1 MEELVHHGTK
11 VGEGELA
18 YSLPD
23 ITEYGVRALFRFAV
37 IGQTDSGKMY
47 SIMRQW
53 LGGRISYWTS
63 ASGRVQEVK
72 LRHCLYCNNGNVSLE
87 LKQELVDNFIV
98 DDSQRVFHL
107 DRFPTRDN
115 IFDFILSTSIYNNV
129 ENRKRKLDGGIKI
142 TYQRLSHTYVF
153 AESSRDTPYRVIVLD
168 DLMVEAFDKTENR
181 DVMKLLMTKLSH
193 HNNISILIVCH
204 ELYPKGKNAVLLRE
218 QLMGVHI
225 HSLTNVRKIV
235 SFIRNYLNDKEE
247 DDQYVK
253 LFEEHVSR
261 VSPTVDKCNR
271 RGSIIVKFNV
281 PSLKQQQQESPLKK
295 GRAPPVG
302 QFITFND
309 RDHAVVHEN
318 YHG

>member
-1 MEELVHHGTK
+1 MEELVCHGTEI
-11 VGEGELA
+11 GEGELA

-23 ITEYGVRALFRFAV
+23 ITEYGVRAPFRFAV
-37 IGQTDSGKMY
+37 IGQTDSGKTY
-47 SIMRQW
+47 SIMRRW

-87 LKQELVDNFIV
+87 LKQELVDSFVVNN
-98 DDSQRVFHL
+98 SQRVFHL
-107 DRFPTRDN
+107 DRFPTQDN
-115 IFDFILSTSIYNNV
+115 IFDFISSTSIYNNV
-129 ENRKRKLDGGIKI
+129 ENRKRKLDGVKI
-142 TYQRLSHTYVF
+142 TYQRPSHAYVY
-153 AESSRDTPYRVIVLD
+153 AESSRDAPHRVIVLD
-168 DLMVEAFDKTENR
+168 DLMVEVFDKTKNR

-193 HNNISILIVCH
+193 HNNISVLIVCH

-218 QLMGVHI
+218 QLTGVHI

-235 SFIRNYLNDKEE
+235 SFFRNYFNDKGEE
-247 DDQYVK
+247 DQYVK

-295 GRAPPVG
+295 GRAPVG
-302 QFITFND
+302 RFITFND
-309 RDHAVVHEN
+309 RDHAVVQEN